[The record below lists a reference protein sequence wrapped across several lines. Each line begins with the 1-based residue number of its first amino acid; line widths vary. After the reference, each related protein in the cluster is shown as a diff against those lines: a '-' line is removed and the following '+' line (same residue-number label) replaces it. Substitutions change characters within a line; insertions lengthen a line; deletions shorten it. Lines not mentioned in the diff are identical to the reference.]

1 MNANPTR
8 CGFFA
13 IIGAPNAGKSTLLN
27 RVVGAKIAIVTPKV
41 QTTRSRIVG
50 IALHGAAQLVFIDTP
65 GIFAPSRRLE
75 RAMVEAAWTG
85 VADTDGIVLLID
97 ASAARN
103 GVPDRDAQAIVAA
116 LKEQNRRAVV
126 AINKVDAVER
136 TKLLD
141 LAAWIDA
148 QGIADDIFMIS
159 ALTGDGVTDL
169 LNSLVKRAPQ
179 GPWHYPEDQISEIP
193 LRQLAA
199 EVTRE
204 KLFLALR
211 QELPY
216 ALTVETETW
225 EERKDGSVKIDQ
237 VIYVR
242 RDSQK
247 KIVLGKGGQQIKK
260 VGADSRTDLESILE
274 RRVHLFLFVKVRD
287 NWVDDPERYRA
298 MGLEFP
304 KGE

>member
-1 MNANPTR
+1 MTDTPR

-50 IALHGAAQLVFIDTP
+50 IALHGDAQLVFIDTP

-85 VADTDGIVLLID
+85 AADTDGIVLLID
-97 ASAARN
+97 AHAARN
-103 GVPDRDAQAIVAA
+103 GVPDKDAQAIVAA
-116 LKEQNRRAVV
+116 LKQQNRRAVV
-126 AINKVDAVER
+126 VINKIDAVDR
-136 TKLLD
+136 SKLLD

-148 QGIADDIFMIS
+148 QGIADSVYMVS

-169 LNSLVKRAPQ
+169 LDDLAKHAPQ

-193 LRQLAA
+193 LRQLAS
-199 EVTRE
+199 EITRE
-204 KLFLALR
+204 KLFLGLR

-260 VGADSRTDLESILE
+260 VGAESRADLEAIFE

-298 MGLEFP
+298 MGLDFP
-304 KGE
+304 KG

>member
-1 MNANPTR
+1 MTDTPR

-50 IALHGAAQLVFIDTP
+50 IALHGDAQLVFIDTP

-85 VADTDGIVLLID
+85 AADTDGIVLLID
-97 ASAARN
+97 AHAARN
-103 GVPDRDAQAIVAA
+103 GVPDKDAQAIVAA
-116 LKEQNRRAVV
+116 LKQQERRAVV
-126 AINKVDAVER
+126 VINKIDAVDR
-136 TKLLD
+136 SKLLD

-148 QGIADDIFMIS
+148 QGIADSVYMVS

-169 LNSLVKRAPQ
+169 LDDLAKHAPQ
-179 GPWHYPEDQISEIP
+179 GQWHYPEDQISEIP
-193 LRQLAA
+193 LRQLAS
-199 EVTRE
+199 EITRE
-204 KLFLALR
+204 KLFLGLR

-260 VGADSRTDLESILE
+260 VGAESRADLEAIFE

-298 MGLEFP
+298 MGLDFP
-304 KGE
+304 KG

>member
-1 MNANPTR
+1 MTDTPR

-50 IALHGAAQLVFIDTP
+50 IALHGDAQLVFIDTP

-85 VADTDGIVLLID
+85 AADTDGIVLLID
-97 ASAARN
+97 AHAARN
-103 GVPDRDAQAIVAA
+103 GVPDKDAQAIVAA
-116 LKEQNRRAVV
+116 LKQQERRAVV
-126 AINKVDAVER
+126 VINKIDAVDR
-136 TKLLD
+136 SKLLD

-148 QGIADDIFMIS
+148 QGIADSVYMVS

-169 LNSLVKRAPQ
+169 LDDLAKHAPQ

-193 LRQLAA
+193 LRQLAS
-199 EVTRE
+199 EITRE
-204 KLFLALR
+204 KLFLGLR

-225 EERKDGSVKIDQ
+225 EERKYGSVKIDQ

-260 VGADSRTDLESILE
+260 VGAESRADLEAIFE

-298 MGLEFP
+298 MGLDFP
-304 KGE
+304 KG

>member
-1 MNANPTR
+1 MTQR

-27 RVVGAKIAIVTPKV
+27 RVVGSKIAIVTPKV
-41 QTTRSRIVG
+41 QTTRNRIVG
-50 IALHGAAQLVFIDTP
+50 IALHGDAQLVFIDTP
-65 GIFAPSRRLE
+65 GIFAPKRRLE

-85 VADTDGIVLLID
+85 AADTDGLVLLID
-97 ASAARN
+97 ARAARD
-103 GVPDRDAQAIVAA
+103 GAPDADSQAIVEA
-116 LKEQNRRAVV
+116 LKAQNRRAVV
-126 AINKVDAVER
+126 ALNKVDDVPR
-136 TKLLD
+136 VRLLD

-148 QGIADDIFMIS
+148 QGIAEEIFMIS
-159 ALTGDGVTDL
+159 GLTGDGVPDL
-169 LNSLVKRAPQ
+169 LDDLAARAPE

-193 LRQLAA
+193 LRDLAA

-216 ALTVETETW
+216 AITVETEKW
-225 EERKDGSVKIDQ
+225 EERKDGSARIEQ
-237 VIYVR
+237 VVYVR

-247 KIVLGKGGQQIKK
+247 SIVLGKAGRQIKE
-260 VGADSRTDLESILE
+260 VGEAARRELEDLLE
-274 RRVHLFLFVKVRD
+274 RRIHLFLFVKVRE
-287 NWVDDPERYRA
+287 NWVDDPERYKA

-304 KGE
+304 KG

>member
-1 MNANPTR
+1 MTDTPR

-50 IALHGAAQLVFIDTP
+50 IALHGDAQLVFIDTP

-85 VADTDGIVLLID
+85 AADTDGIVLLID
-97 ASAARN
+97 AHAARN
-103 GVPDRDAQAIVAA
+103 GVPDKDAQAIVAA
-116 LKEQNRRAVV
+116 LKQQERRAVV
-126 AINKVDAVER
+126 VINKIDAVDR
-136 TKLLD
+136 SKLLD

-148 QGIADDIFMIS
+148 QGIADSVYMVS

-169 LNSLVKRAPQ
+169 LDDLAKHAPQ

-193 LRQLAA
+193 LRQLAS
-199 EVTRE
+199 EITRE
-204 KLFLALR
+204 KLFLGLR

-260 VGADSRTDLESILE
+260 VGAESRADLEAIFE

-298 MGLEFP
+298 MGLDFP
-304 KGE
+304 KG

>member
-1 MNANPTR
+1 MTDTPR

-50 IALHGAAQLVFIDTP
+50 IALHGDAQLVFIDTP

-75 RAMVEAAWTG
+75 RAMVDAAWTG
-85 VADTDGIVLLID
+85 AADTDGIVLLID
-97 ASAARN
+97 AHAARN
-103 GVPDRDAQAIVAA
+103 GVPDKDAQAIVAA
-116 LKEQNRRAVV
+116 LKQQNRRAVV
-126 AINKVDAVER
+126 VINKIDAVDR
-136 TKLLD
+136 SKLLD

-148 QGIADDIFMIS
+148 QGIADSVYMVS

-169 LNSLVKRAPQ
+169 LDDLAKHAPQ

-193 LRQLAA
+193 LRQLAS
-199 EVTRE
+199 EITRE
-204 KLFLALR
+204 KLFLGLR

-260 VGADSRTDLESILE
+260 VGAESRADLEAIFE

-298 MGLEFP
+298 MGLDFP
-304 KGE
+304 NG

>member
-1 MNANPTR
+1 MSEPERR

-41 QTTRSRIVG
+41 QTTRNRIIG

-65 GIFAPSRRLE
+65 GIFAPTRRLE
-75 RAMVEAAWTG
+75 RAMVEAAWGG

-97 ASAARN
+97 AHAARN
-103 GVPDRDAQAIVAA
+103 GVPDKDAQAIVAK
-116 LKEQNRRAVV
+116 LKQQNRRAVV
-126 AINKVDAVER
+126 ILNKIDAVDR
-136 TKLLD
+136 AMLLN

-148 QGIADDIFMIS
+148 QGIADSVFMIS
-159 ALTGDGVTDL
+159 ALNGDGVNDL
-169 LNSLVKRAPQ
+169 LDDLAAHAPP
-179 GPWHYPEDQISEIP
+179 GPWHYPEDQLSEVPLRHLASEI
-193 LRQLAA
+193 
-199 EVTRE
+199 TRE
-204 KLFLALR
+204 KLFLGLR

-225 EERKDGSVKIDQ
+225 EERNDGSVKIDP

-260 VGADSRTDLESILE
+260 VGAEARADLENILA

-298 MGLEFP
+298 MGLDFP
-304 KGE
+304 KG

>member
-1 MNANPTR
+1 MTDTPR

-50 IALHGAAQLVFIDTP
+50 IALHGDAQLVFIDTP

-85 VADTDGIVLLID
+85 AADTDGIVLLID
-97 ASAARN
+97 AHAARN
-103 GVPDRDAQAIVAA
+103 GVPDKDAQAIVAA
-116 LKEQNRRAVV
+116 LKQQNRRAVV
-126 AINKVDAVER
+126 VINKIDAVDR
-136 TKLLD
+136 SKLLD

-148 QGIADDIFMIS
+148 QGVADSVYMVS

-169 LNSLVKRAPQ
+169 LDDLAKHAPL

-193 LRQLAA
+193 LRQLAS
-199 EVTRE
+199 EITRE
-204 KLFLALR
+204 KLFLGLR

-260 VGADSRTDLESILE
+260 VGAESRADLEAIFE

-298 MGLEFP
+298 MGLDFP
-304 KGE
+304 KG

>member
-1 MNANPTR
+1 MSEPERR

-41 QTTRSRIVG
+41 QTTRNRIIG

-65 GIFAPSRRLE
+65 GIFAPTRRLE
-75 RAMVEAAWTG
+75 RAMVEAAWGG

-97 ASAARN
+97 AHAARN
-103 GVPDRDAQAIVAA
+103 GVPDKDAQAIVAK
-116 LKEQNRRAVV
+116 LKQQNRRAVV
-126 AINKVDAVER
+126 ILNKIDAVDR
-136 TKLLD
+136 AMLLN

-148 QGIADDIFMIS
+148 QGIADSVFMIS
-159 ALTGDGVTDL
+159 ALNGDGVNDL
-169 LNSLVKRAPQ
+169 LDDLAAHAPH
-179 GPWHYPEDQISEIP
+179 GPWHYPEDQLSEVP
-193 LRQLAA
+193 LRQLAS
-199 EVTRE
+199 EITRE
-204 KLFLALR
+204 KLFLGLR

-225 EERKDGSVKIDQ
+225 EERNDGSVKIDQ

-260 VGADSRTDLESILE
+260 VGAEARADLENILA

-298 MGLEFP
+298 MGLDFP
-304 KGE
+304 KG